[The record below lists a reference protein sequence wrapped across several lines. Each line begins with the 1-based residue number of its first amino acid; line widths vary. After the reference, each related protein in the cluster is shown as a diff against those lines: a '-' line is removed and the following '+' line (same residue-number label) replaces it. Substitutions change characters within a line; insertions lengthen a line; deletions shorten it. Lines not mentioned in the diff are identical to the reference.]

1 MIYFQATTTA
11 ETAPTP
17 EKLIDNHIP
26 TVVTEV
32 PSIENTTAEKV
43 KKKKPRRQRK
53 QPERCPGHKHNT
65 QSGDLS
71 TRSSTET

>member
-32 PSIENTTAEKV
+32 PSIEVPTKFENLLM
-43 KKKKPRRQRK
+43 
-53 QPERCPGHKHNT
+53 KHI
-65 QSGDLS
+65 L
-71 TRSSTET
+71 